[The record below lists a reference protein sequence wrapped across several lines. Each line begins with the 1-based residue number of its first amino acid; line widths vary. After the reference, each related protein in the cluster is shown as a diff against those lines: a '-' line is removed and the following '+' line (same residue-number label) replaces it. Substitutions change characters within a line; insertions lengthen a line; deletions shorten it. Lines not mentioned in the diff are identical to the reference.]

1 MSKKISI
8 LIISILLFLIF
19 GSYLVTSESAFSK
32 SIKGLFPNSLKFF
45 LKETVFIIPNLK
57 KENKK
62 ILKKLETITN
72 DLQILKTGNKKM
84 LGIKIFDDP
93 FENKLDTKKF
103 TLTKFFLTGDP
114 HDYAGYQKAQ
124 FYKGRY
130 VEKFNQNIILLDSFN
145 FYSSSINENILNLN
159 RLNLVEI
166 SSNIKNF
173 TNLVGIR
180 DTKIINDEIYLFGIF
195 KNNDCYDAQ
204 ILKAKIKFN
213 KIKNNFEK
221 LMLNTFF
228 EFNICGKNPMQSGGR
243 IEKYNDKN
251 LIVSVG
257 DFGLLE
263 WDKKEEKFLS
273 NNNILG
279 KIIKIN
285 LSTKQSNILSKGH
298 RNPQGL
304 IYLDEKN
311 IIVNTEHGPKGGDE
325 INVNLMDK
333 IYNFGWP
340 IASYGIRYN
349 GEDPFQK
356 SHQDFDEPLKYYT
369 PSIAP
374 SQIIKKFD
382 EEVFYIAT
390 LKDKSI
396 YEIKLSNDF
405 KQILSEERFFINERI
420 RDIVH
425 IKNGIYSLVLD
436 NSPSLAFFELK
447 K

>member
-1 MSKKISI
+1 MNKKISI
-8 LIISILLFLIF
+8 LITSILFFLIF

-32 SIKGLFPNSLKFF
+32 SIKGIFPNNLKFF

-62 ILKKLETITN
+62 ILKKLEIISN
-72 DLQILKTGNKKM
+72 DLQVLKTGNKKM
-84 LGIKIFDDP
+84 LGLKIIEDP
-93 FENKLDTKKF
+93 FEKKLDTKKF
-103 TLTKFFLTGDP
+103 TLIKFFLFGDP
-114 HDYAGYQKAQ
+114 HDYAGYQKAK

-130 VEKFNQNIILLDSFN
+130 IEKFNQNIILLDSLN
-145 FYSSSINENILNLN
+145 FYSSFIDDNILNLN
-159 RLNLVEI
+159 RLNLEEI

-173 TNLVGIR
+173 NNLVGIR

-195 KNNDCYDAQ
+195 KNDDCYDAQ
-204 ILKAKIKFN
+204 ILNAKIKFN
-213 KIKNNFEK
+213 KVENNFEK
-221 LMLNTFF
+221 LILNTFF

-273 NNNILG
+273 DNNNLG

-285 LSTKQSNILSKGH
+285 LLTKKKIILSKGH

-311 IIVNTEHGPKGGDE
+311 IIVNTEHRPKGGDE

-349 GEDPFQK
+349 GENPFKQTHK
-356 SHQDFDEPLKYYT
+356 NFDEPIKYYT
-369 PSIAP
+369 PSVAP

-382 EEVFYIAT
+382 EDALYFAT

-396 YEIKLSNDF
+396 YEIKLTNDF
-405 KQILSEERFFINERI
+405 KKILSEERFFINERI
-420 RDIVH
+420 RDIIH